1 MEAYIT
7 PEYLTKDDIKRA
19 RESLDMTQKEFA
31 EFLKCSKRTVER
43 WETEDGK
50 ITGPIVPLIDMLVR
64 NKHLLEEVKVPK
76 DRYKLRLFYMY
87 YNTVC
92 AIIDV
97 DEAERRV
104 KVANYV
110 QSAMY
115 RPFGKNAEP
124 TFEDYEEFLESR
136 CFPKTRDMI
145 KFELKKLDIPFYDPL
160 MIIEKTEGRM
170 ADDHFW
176 IKVER

>member
-1 MEAYIT
+1 MDRYII
-7 PEYLTKDDIKRA
+7 PEYVTKDDIKRV
-19 RESLDMTQKEFA
+19 RESLSMTQKEFA
-31 EFLKCSKRTVER
+31 DFANCSKRTVER

-50 ITGPIVPLIDMLVR
+50 ITGPIVTLVDMLAR
-64 NKHLLEEVKVPK
+64 NKSMVEAVTVPK

-97 DEAERRV
+97 DETERKV
-104 KVANYV
+104 KVTNYTNSV
-110 QSAMY
+110 MN
-115 RPFGKNAEP
+115 RPFGSNTEP
-124 TFEDYEEFLESR
+124 SFEDYEEFLESR

-176 IKVER
+176 IKVDK